1 MYNNEKELTKIFI
14 IEKINEKFKK
24 YKYAIAF
31 RSEIATLV
39 ISTRYAN
46 LIHLRETNQLPW
58 SDFGGLHLYTKSDI
72 ADYILKNIGKK
83 NFKILN

>member
-1 MYNNEKELTKIFI
+1 MNSKELDKVFV

-31 RSEIATLV
+31 RPQIATLV
-39 ISTRYAN
+39 YRN

-58 SDFGGLHLYTKSDI
+58 RDFGGLHLYTKSDI